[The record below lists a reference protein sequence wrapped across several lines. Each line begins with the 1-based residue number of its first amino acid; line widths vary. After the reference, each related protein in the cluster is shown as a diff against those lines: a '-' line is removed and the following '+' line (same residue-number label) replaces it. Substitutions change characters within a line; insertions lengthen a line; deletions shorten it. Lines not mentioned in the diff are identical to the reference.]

1 MAKKVVK
8 ITMPICIA
16 PMRIDVFMYKCVDMQ
31 MRRCAALIR
40 PSTYSRISGF
50 TMTELV
56 VVLVIISLFMMLAVT
71 NFSGLLR
78 RSTFKA
84 QANEL
89 VSTMQ
94 MAASAAA
101 ESDRRYEVIIDIAQ
115 QCYTLRQITSPQLP
129 SDVLE
134 EEIIAK
140 NDFSG
145 NCRVVYVLFDDLV
158 STDEEHQKAFFRAG
172 HAGWQAGG
180 KIVLLDENEQP
191 YSVVV
196 NRLNRIVTLQQG
208 DVELLMP
215 KRQDEVP
222 F

>member
-1 MAKKVVK
+1 MSKRSATVRSSAH
-8 ITMPICIA
+8 P
-16 PMRIDVFMYKCVDMQ
+16 
-31 MRRCAALIR
+31 
-40 PSTYSRISGF
+40 RISGF
-50 TMTELV
+50 TLTELV
-56 VVLVIISLFMMLAVT
+56 VVLVIISLFVSLAVT
-71 NFSGLLR
+71 NFSGLLGS
-78 RSTFKA
+78 STFRA

-89 VSTMQ
+89 VSAMQ

-101 ESDRRYEVIIDIAQ
+101 ESDRRYELIIDIAE

-134 EEIIAK
+134 EEIIVK
-140 NDFSG
+140 NDFSS

-180 KIVLLDENEQP
+180 KIVLLDKDEQP

-196 NRLNRIVTLQQG
+196 NRLSRVVTLRQG

-215 KRQDEVP
+215 RRQDEVP

>member
-1 MAKKVVK
+1 
-8 ITMPICIA
+8 MPTCTA
-16 PMRIDVFMYKCVDMQ
+16 LMHIDCAVRGQSDLRNTQYAI
-31 MRRCAALIR
+31 RNARC
-40 PSTYSRISGF
+40 GF
-50 TMTELV
+50 TFTELV
-56 VVLVIISLFMMLAVT
+56 VVVLIVSLFVLLAVT

-78 RSTFKA
+78 RGTFRV

-101 ESDRRYEVIIDIAQ
+101 ESDKRYEVIIDIAEQ
-115 QCYTLRQITSPQLP
+115 GYTLRQITSPQLP

-134 EEIIAK
+134 EEIIVK
-140 NDFSG
+140 NDFSD
-145 NCRVVYVLFDDLV
+145 NCRLVYVLFDDLV

-180 KIVLLDENEQP
+180 KIVLLDEDEQP

-196 NRLNRIVTLQQG
+196 NRLSRIVTLREG

-215 KRQDEVP
+215 RRQDEVP

>member
-1 MAKKVVK
+1 
-8 ITMPICIA
+8 
-16 PMRIDVFMYKCVDMQ
+16 MQ
-31 MRRCAALIR
+31 MCKSKALIC
-40 PSTYSRISGF
+40 PFTHPLIGGF
-50 TMTELV
+50 TLTELV
-56 VVLVIISLFMMLAVT
+56 VVLVIISLFVILAVA

-78 RSTFKA
+78 KSAFRT

-89 VSTMQ
+89 VSAMQ

-101 ESDRRYEVIIDIAQ
+101 ESDRRYEVIIDIAEQ
-115 QCYTLRQITSPQLP
+115 SYTLRQITSPQLP

-134 EEIIAK
+134 EEIIVE
-140 NDFSG
+140 NDFGS

-158 STDEEHQKAFFRAG
+158 STDEEHQRAFFRAG

-180 KIVLLDENEQP
+180 KIVLLDQDEQP

-196 NRLNRIVTLQQG
+196 NRLSRVVALRQG

-215 KRQDEVP
+215 RREDEVP

>member
-1 MAKKVVK
+1 MCGSK
-8 ITMPICIA
+8 
-16 PMRIDVFMYKCVDMQ
+16 
-31 MRRCAALIR
+31 ALIR
-40 PSTYSRISGF
+40 PFTRLIISGF
-50 TMTELV
+50 TLTELV
-56 VVLVIISLFMMLAVT
+56 VVLVIISLFVSLAVT

-78 RSTFKA
+78 RSTFRA
-84 QANEL
+84 QASEL

-101 ESDRRYEVIIDIAQ
+101 ESDRRYEVIIDIAEQ
-115 QCYTLRQITSPQLP
+115 SYTLRQITSPQLP

-134 EEIIAK
+134 EEIIVK
-140 NDFSG
+140 NDFSN

-180 KIVLLDENEQP
+180 KIVLLDEDEQP

-196 NRLNRIVTLQQG
+196 NRMSRIVTLRQG

-215 KRQDEVP
+215 RRQDEVP

>member
-1 MAKKVVK
+1 
-8 ITMPICIA
+8 MPTCTA
-16 PMRIDVFMYKCVDMQ
+16 PMHTDCVVRDVSCV
-31 MRRCAALIR
+31 MRVKSVMRNARYAIR
-40 PSTYSRISGF
+40 NTRRGF
-50 TMTELV
+50 TFTELV
-56 VVLVIISLFMMLAVT
+56 VVVLIVSLFVLLAVT

-78 RSTFKA
+78 RGTFRV

-101 ESDRRYEVIIDIAQ
+101 ESDKRYEVIIDIAEQ
-115 QCYTLRQITSPQLP
+115 GYTLRQITSPQLP

-134 EEIIAK
+134 EEIIVK
-140 NDFSG
+140 NDFSN

-158 STDEEHQKAFFRAG
+158 STDEEHQRAFFRAG

-180 KIVLLDENEQP
+180 KIVLLDESEQP

-196 NRLNRIVTLQQG
+196 NQLSRVVALREG

-215 KRQDEVP
+215 RRQDEVP

>member
-1 MAKKVVK
+1 MPTCTALMHTDCVVRDAS
-8 ITMPICIA
+8 CV
-16 PMRIDVFMYKCVDMQ
+16 MRIKSV
-31 MRRCAALIR
+31 MRNVQYAIR
-40 PSTYSRISGF
+40 NTRRGF
-50 TMTELV
+50 TFTELV
-56 VVLVIISLFMMLAVT
+56 VVVLIVSLFVLLAVT

-78 RSTFKA
+78 RNTFRA
-84 QANEL
+84 QANEF

-101 ESDRRYEVIIDIAQ
+101 ESDRRYEVIIDIAEQ
-115 QCYTLRQITSPQLP
+115 SYTLRQITSPQLP

-134 EEIIAK
+134 EEIIVK
-140 NDFSG
+140 NDFSD

-158 STDEEHQKAFFRAG
+158 ETDEEHQKAFFRAG

-180 KIVLLDENEQP
+180 KIVLLDEDEQP

-196 NRLNRIVTLQQG
+196 NRLSRIVTLREG

>member
-1 MAKKVVK
+1 MEMRKSK
-8 ITMPICIA
+8 IFVCSSSPSLIA
-16 PMRIDVFMYKCVDMQ
+16 GLVL
-31 MRRCAALIR
+31 A
-40 PSTYSRISGF
+40 
-50 TMTELV
+50 ELL
-56 VVLVIISLFMMLAVT
+56 VVLVIISLFVSLAVA

-78 RSTFKA
+78 RSTFRT

-89 VSTMQ
+89 VSIMQ

-101 ESDRRYEVIIDIAQ
+101 ESNRRYEVIINIAEQ
-115 QCYTLRQITSPQLP
+115 SYTLRQITSPQLP

-134 EEIIAK
+134 EEIVVK
-140 NDFSG
+140 NDFNN

-180 KIVLLDENEQP
+180 KIVLLDGDEHP

-196 NRLNRIVTLQQG
+196 NRLSRIVTLQEG
-208 DVELLMP
+208 DIELLMP

>member
-1 MAKKVVK
+1 
-8 ITMPICIA
+8 MPTSTA
-16 PMRIDVFMYKCVDMQ
+16 PMRTD
-31 MRRCAALIR
+31 CAVQGQFDLR
-40 PSTYSRISGF
+40 NTRSGF
-50 TMTELV
+50 TFTELV
-56 VVLVIISLFMMLAVT
+56 VVILIVSLFVLLAVT

-78 RSTFKA
+78 RSTFRA

-101 ESDRRYEVIIDIAQ
+101 EGNKRYEVIIDIAE

-134 EEIIAK
+134 EEIIVK
-140 NDFSG
+140 NDLG
-145 NCRVVYVLFDDLV
+145 DNCRIIYVLFDDLV
-158 STDEEHQKAFFRAG
+158 ETDENHQKAFFRVG
-172 HAGWQAGG
+172 RTGWQAGG
-180 KIVLLDENEQP
+180 KIVLLDEDEQP

-196 NRLNRIVTLQQG
+196 NRLSRIVTLQQG
-208 DVELLMP
+208 NVELLMP
-215 KRQDEVP
+215 RTQDEVP

>member
-1 MAKKVVK
+1 
-8 ITMPICIA
+8 
-16 PMRIDVFMYKCVDMQ
+16 MQ
-31 MRRCAALIR
+31 VRKSKALI
-40 PSTYSRISGF
+40 SSFTHSFISGF
-50 TMTELV
+50 TLTELM
-56 VVLVIISLFMMLAVT
+56 VVLVIISLFFSLAVA
-71 NFSGLLR
+71 NLSGLLR
-78 RSTFKA
+78 RSTFRA

-89 VSTMQ
+89 VSVMQ

-101 ESDRRYEVIIDIAQ
+101 ESNKRYEVIIDIAEQ
-115 QCYTLRQITSPQLP
+115 GYTLRQITSPQLP

-134 EEIIAK
+134 EEIIVK
-140 NDFSG
+140 NDFND

-172 HAGWQAGG
+172 RAGWQAGG
-180 KIVLLDENEQP
+180 KIVLLDEDEQP

-196 NRLNRIVTLQQG
+196 NRISRIVTLREG

-215 KRQDEVP
+215 RRQDEVP

>member
-1 MAKKVVK
+1 
-8 ITMPICIA
+8 
-16 PMRIDVFMYKCVDMQ
+16 MRIDVFMYRCIDMQ
-31 MRRCAALIR
+31 MRKSEVLIR
-40 PSTYSRISGF
+40 SSVHSRIRGF
-50 TMTELV
+50 TMTELI
-56 VVLVIISLFMMLAVT
+56 VVLVIISLFALLAVT

-78 RSTFKA
+78 RSTFRA

-94 MAASAAA
+94 MAVSAAA
-101 ESDRRYEVIIDIAQ
+101 ESDRRYEVIIDIAEQ
-115 QCYTLRQITSPQLP
+115 SYTLRQITSPQLP

-134 EEIIAK
+134 EEIVAK
-140 NDFSG
+140 NDFG
-145 NCRVVYVLFDDLV
+145 ENCRVVYVLFDDLV

-180 KIVLLDENEQP
+180 KIVLLDEDEQP

-196 NRLNRIVTLQQG
+196 NRLSRIVTLREG

-215 KRQDEVP
+215 RRQDEVP

>member
-1 MAKKVVK
+1 
-8 ITMPICIA
+8 MPTCTALMHIDCAVRGQSDLRNTQYAIRN
-16 PMRIDVFMYKCVDMQ
+16 MRC
-31 MRRCAALIR
+31 
-40 PSTYSRISGF
+40 GF

-56 VVLVIISLFMMLAVT
+56 VVVMIVSLFVLLAVT

-78 RSTFKA
+78 RNTFRA

-101 ESDRRYEVIIDIAQ
+101 ESNRRYEVIIDIAEQ
-115 QCYTLRQITSPQLP
+115 SYLLRQITSPQLP

-134 EEIIAK
+134 EEIIVQ
-140 NDFSG
+140 NDFG
-145 NCRVVYVLFDDLV
+145 NNCRVVYVLFDDLV
-158 STDEEHQKAFFRAG
+158 GTDEEHQRAFFRAG

-180 KIVLLDENEQP
+180 KIVLFDDDEQP

-196 NRLNRIVTLQQG
+196 NRLNRIVGLQRG

-215 KRQDEVP
+215 KGQDEVP

>member
-1 MAKKVVK
+1 
-8 ITMPICIA
+8 
-16 PMRIDVFMYKCVDMQ
+16 MRIDVFMQGPRKEGTLHECAGSQ
-31 MRRCAALIR
+31 MCKCAALIR
-40 PSTYSRISGF
+40 PFTRSRISGF
-50 TMTELV
+50 TFTELV
-56 VVLVIISLFMMLAVT
+56 VVILIISLFVLLAVT

-84 QANEL
+84 QASEL
-89 VSTMQ
+89 VLTMQ

-101 ESDRRYEVIIDIAQ
+101 ESDRRYEVIIDIAEQ
-115 QCYTLRQITSPQLP
+115 SYTLRQITSPQLP

-134 EEIIAK
+134 EEIIVE
-140 NDFSG
+140 NDFGS

-158 STDEEHQKAFFRAG
+158 GTDEEHQKAFFRAG

-180 KIVLLDENEQP
+180 KIVLLDADEQP

-196 NRLNRIVTLQQG
+196 SRLGGVVALREG

-215 KRQDEVP
+215 RRQDEVP

>member
-1 MAKKVVK
+1 MKICKSKVFFCSSS
-8 ITMPICIA
+8 PLLIA
-16 PMRIDVFMYKCVDMQ
+16 
-31 MRRCAALIR
+31 
-40 PSTYSRISGF
+40 GF
-50 TMTELV
+50 TLTELV
-56 VVLVIISLFMMLAVT
+56 VVLVIISLFVSLAVA

-78 RSTFKA
+78 RSTFRA

-101 ESDRRYEVIIDIAQ
+101 ESNRRYEVIIDIAEQ
-115 QCYTLRQITSPQLP
+115 SYTLRQITSPQLP

-134 EEIIAK
+134 EEIVIK
-140 NDFSG
+140 NDFSD
-145 NCRVVYVLFDDLV
+145 NCRIVYVLFDDLV

-180 KIVLLDENEQP
+180 KIVLLDGDEQP

-196 NRLNRIVTLQQG
+196 NRLSRIVTLQEG
-208 DVELLMP
+208 DIELLMP